1 MIVVES
7 SIAARRG
14 LRSIAMD
21 LDEVIR
27 KLRYERKKLD
37 GVIASLEQLSTAAKA
52 EKTVGKGRRGRK
64 SMDEPARKEV
74 SERMK
79 KYWASR
85 RKKQ

>member
-1 MIVVES
+1 M
-7 SIAARRG
+7 
-14 LRSIAMD
+14 RSICME

-37 GVIASLEQLSTAAKA
+37 GVIASLEQLSMAAKP

-64 SMDEPARKEV
+64 SMDEPARKDV

-85 RKKQ
+85 RKKQQEPGGSE

>member
-1 MIVVES
+1 M
-7 SIAARRG
+7 
-14 LRSIAMD
+14 RSVCMD

-37 GVIASLEQLSTAAKA
+37 GVIASLEQLSMAATV
-52 EKTVGKGRRGRK
+52 EKTVEKDRRGRK

-85 RKKQ
+85 RKKQQDPGGSD